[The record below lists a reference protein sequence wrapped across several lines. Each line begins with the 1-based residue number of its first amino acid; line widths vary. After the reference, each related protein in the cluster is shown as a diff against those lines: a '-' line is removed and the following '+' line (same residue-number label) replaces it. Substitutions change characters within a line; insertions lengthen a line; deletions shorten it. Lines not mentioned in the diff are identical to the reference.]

1 MKKQHSVLMY
11 MILLMIVVFCMA
23 QNSVH
28 AQEIVGGTCG
38 ENLTWTLDSEGTLT
52 ISGEGPMDNY
62 TYTGNIDKIKTTTA
76 PWFRD
81 DLTVKKVVIGPG
93 VTKLGH
99 YAFAALRDLESVS
112 LPEGEGVSLVI
123 NSYVF
128 ANCDALESIYLPE
141 SITKMGNG
149 TFRNCSKLT
158 TANIPASLTALGT
171 YTFKNCVS
179 LKDVDM
185 GEWNYTVDSLYG
197 LFYGCSSLEYID
209 LPDNL
214 INIGYDMFNMC
225 TSLKEIDL
233 PAGIKYIGD

>member
-1 MKKQHSVLMY
+1 MKKRILSLLLVLC
-11 MILLMIVVFCMA
+11 LA
-23 QNSVH
+23 
-28 AQEIVGGTCG
+28 VGMFPAASAAEAASGTCG

-149 TFRNCSKLT
+149 TFRNCS
-158 TANIPASLTALGT
+158 
-171 YTFKNCVS
+171 
-179 LKDVDM
+179 
-185 GEWNYTVDSLYG
+185 
-197 LFYGCSSLEYID
+197 
-209 LPDNL
+209 
-214 INIGYDMFNMC
+214 
-225 TSLKEIDL
+225 
-233 PAGIKYIGD
+233 